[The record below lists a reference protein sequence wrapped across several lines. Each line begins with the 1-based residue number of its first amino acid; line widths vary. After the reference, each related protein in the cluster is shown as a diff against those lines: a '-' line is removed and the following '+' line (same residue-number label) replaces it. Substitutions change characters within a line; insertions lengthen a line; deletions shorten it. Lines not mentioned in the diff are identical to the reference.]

1 MPRTMFKLEGNSSSV
16 PVENEF
22 VFGYP
27 TSICDFVPGEK
38 YLCGSCKNVL
48 KKAQQTLCGHRYCS
62 PCLAW
67 IVRNH
72 DLCPKCKVEDP
83 TTLSEDSLLKEE
95 RAFSDAAI
103 NKEISELKVHCVI
116 PGCTWRGLMREYEE
130 HDSLCNYTLI
140 PCHTG
145 CGHRVMRKQLA
156 DHLESNC
163 PNNFIKC
170 PKCAQHFSS
179 NEFPKHKCDKSLT
192 DDQSHRKHEHLVKGK
207 GQNGNGNSKKEKCHF
222 SPLGCSYMG
231 SREKIKDHHR
241 ASAAA
246 HLSLV
251 CPLILKIKDNL
262 SSSKGKKNGF
272 YIADSTNLLVQK
284 NPSALQTG
292 ESRMGNG
299 QFELD
304 CGHSVGQPCD
314 EMGHRLS
321 LLETRL
327 QVFENI
333 ISVLS
338 KEIDNSAAQLADVML
353 QKAEEQERVKALEQ
367 KVESL
372 RCTLAIKDIALN
384 ELEMRFSC
392 LEQTSY
398 DGVFLWK
405 ISDLAQKCRDAV
417 TGRAISLYSPAFY
430 TAKYGYK
437 VCLRIYLNGDGAG
450 KGTHVSLF
458 FAIMKGEYDA
468 LLPWPFKH
476 KVTFVLV
483 GHNNRD
489 NVFDAFRPDV
499 TSASFQRPVNDMNVA
514 SGCPLFCPIVKLN
527 SSKYTYIRDNNLY
540 IRCII
545 DTNS

>member
-1 MPRTMFKLEGNSSSV
+1 MPRSMFKLEGNPSSAA

-22 VFGYP
+22 VFGFP
-27 TSICDFVPGEK
+27 TSICDVVPGEK
-38 YLCGSCKNVL
+38 YLCCSCKNVL
-48 KKAQQTLCGHRYCS
+48 KKAQQTLCGHRYCT

-72 DLCPKCKVEDP
+72 DLCPKCKADDP
-83 TTLSEDSLLKEE
+83 ATLSEDSQLKEE

-116 PGCTWRGLMREYEE
+116 PGCNWRGLMREYEE
-130 HDSLCNYTLI
+130 HESLCNYTLI

-145 CGHRVMRKQLA
+145 CGHRIIRKQLA
-156 DHLESNC
+156 DHLESEC
-163 PNNFIKC
+163 PNNTIKC
-170 PKCAQHFSS
+170 PKCTQHFST
-179 NEFPKHKCDKSLT
+179 NEFPKHKCDKSPT
-192 DDQSHRKHEHLVKGK
+192 DDQSHRKTEHLAKGK
-207 GQNGNGNSKKEKCHF
+207 GQNGNAYSKKDKCNF
-222 SPLGCSYMG
+222 SALGCSFVG
-231 SREKIKDHHR
+231 SREKLKDHHK

-251 CPLILKIKDNL
+251 CPLIFKIKDNL
-262 SSSKGKKNGF
+262 SSLEGKKNGF
-272 YIADSTNLLVQK
+272 YVDSTDVSVQK
-284 NPSALQTG
+284 NPLALQTG
-292 ESRMGNG
+292 DSRQGNG
-299 QFELD
+299 ELEVD
-304 CGHSVGQPCD
+304 CGHGEGQTCDNSV
-314 EMGHRLS
+314 HRLS

-338 KEIDNSAAQLADVML
+338 KEIDSSSAQLAAVQE
-353 QKAEEQERVKALEQ
+353 QKAEEQKKVKALEQ

-372 RCTLAIKDIALN
+372 RCTLAMKDIALN

-405 ISDLAQKCRDAV
+405 ISDLTQKCRDAV
-417 TGRAISLYSPAFY
+417 SGRATSLYSPAFY
-430 TAKYGYK
+430 TAKYGYR

-458 FAIMKGEYDA
+458 FAVMKGEYDA

-483 GHNNRD
+483 DHNNRD
-489 NVFDAFRPDV
+489 SVFDAFRPDV
-499 TSASFQRPVNDMNVA
+499 TSASFQRPINDMNVA
-514 SGCPLFCPIVKLN
+514 SGCPLFCPIAKLN
-527 SSKYTYIRDNNLY
+527 SSKYAYIRENTLY